1 MLFILKDE
9 IPDVANI
16 FIDDLPI
23 KGPAIQYLT
32 PEGKPETLSE
42 NPGIRRFIWE
52 HAIDVNRVIH
62 RVKRSGATFS
72 PKKTQI
78 CLPEVLIVGQKCT
91 AEGRLPDVDK
101 VAKILNWPPLTTPK
115 EARGFLGL
123 CGTVR
128 IWIRNYS
135 TLAQPIS
142 ELWRQGVEFIWD
154 ERCQKAFKTLKEIVA
169 SAPAL

>member
-1 MLFILKDE
+1 MLLKKYK
-9 IPDVANI
+9 AC
-16 FIDDLPI
+16 
-23 KGPAIQYLT
+23 Y
-32 PEGKPETLSE
+32 
-42 NPGIRRFIWE
+42 IWE
-52 HAIDVNRVIH
+52 HAVDVDRIMH

-91 AEGRLPDVDK
+91 PEGRLPDVDK
-101 VAKILNWPPLTTPK
+101 ISKIMNWPPLTTQK

-128 IWIRNYS
+128 NWIKNYS

-142 ELWRQGVEFIWD
+142 E
-154 ERCQKAFKTLKEIVA
+154 
-169 SAPAL
+169 